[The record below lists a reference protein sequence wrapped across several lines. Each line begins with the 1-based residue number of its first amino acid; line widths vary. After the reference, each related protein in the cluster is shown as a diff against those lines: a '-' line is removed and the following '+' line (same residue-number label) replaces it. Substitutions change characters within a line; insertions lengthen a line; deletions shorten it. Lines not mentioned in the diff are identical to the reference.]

1 MATHGN
7 PKRNANGQG
16 GVYRRAD
23 GRWEAKVFVDTPDG
37 RRKDQ
42 RIWRQPARRSRRIGN
57 DPRSTTARDTDCD
70 SDFDRSRVSGNSS
83 KRYGR

>member
-7 PKRNANGQG
+7 PKRKANGQG

-37 RRKDQ
+37 RRKRINVYGDSQRDALDELGKILDQ
-42 RIWRQPARRSRRIGN
+42 QRRGI
-57 DPRSTTARDTDCD
+57 PIATATLT
-70 SDFDRSRVSGNSS
+70 VAE
-83 KRYGR
+83 